1 MVLEADLDYLVGE
14 AEHYGMLSAHP
25 LLNIHDWL
33 ALAPIR
39 AASFV
44 LHLDV
49 ALHVCG
55 LSAGR
60 PILTRSIVLW
70 TIFEIGPEM
79 LKKGHFLLKL
89 LGEVEE

>member
-14 AEHYGMLSAHP
+14 AEHYGMLRAHP

-33 ALAPIR
+33 ALAPIW
-39 AASFV
+39 AACFV
-44 LHLDV
+44 FHLYI

-55 LSAGR
+55 LSASR
-60 PILTRSIVLW
+60 PILTRSSVLR

-79 LKKGHFLLKL
+79 LKKSHFLLEL

>member
-1 MVLEADLDYLVGE
+1 MVLEADLDYLVRE

-25 LLNIHDWL
+25 LLNIHNWL
-33 ALAPIR
+33 AIASIW
-39 AASFV
+39 ASSFV
-44 LHLDV
+44 LHLYV

-55 LSAGR
+55 FSAGR
-60 PILTRSIVLW
+60 PILTRCCVLW

>member
-25 LLNIHDWL
+25 LLYIYYWL

-44 LHLDV
+44 FHLYI

-60 PILTRSIVLW
+60 SILTGSRVLW
-70 TIFEIGPEM
+70 TIFEI
-79 LKKGHFLLKL
+79 
-89 LGEVEE
+89 

>member
-33 ALAPIR
+33 ALAPIW
-39 AASFV
+39 AASFI
-44 LHLDV
+44 LHLYV

-60 PILTRSIVLW
+60 PILTRSRVLW

-89 LGEVEE
+89 LREVEE

>member
-25 LLNIHDWL
+25 LLNIHDRL

-44 LHLDV
+44 LHFYI
-49 ALHVCG
+49 AFHVCG
-55 LSAGR
+55 LSTCR

-89 LGEVEE
+89 LREV

>member
-33 ALAPIR
+33 ALAAIR

-44 LHLDV
+44 LHLHV

-79 LKKGHFLLKL
+79 LKKRHFLLKL
-89 LGEVEE
+89 LREV

>member
-14 AEHYGMLSAHP
+14 AEHYSMLSAHP

-33 ALAPIR
+33 ALAAIR

-44 LHLDV
+44 LHLHV

-79 LKKGHFLLKL
+79 LKKGYFLLKL